1 MHPRAFSQTTRFT
14 YAFLTATLQR
24 GITMRFNTT
33 LVLILI
39 LPLIQACGSTSLTPS
54 SQEMNQALQEITG
67 EDGRACVRTRDISG
81 YATLNDTTVSVS
93 DKFRG
98 HSLMVTSYRCPAME
112 ASPGAAFK
120 GAFTEFCGRR
130 DSLFSGGDRCPIQSV
145 FVFDNRKAA
154 FAAFDQAE
162 ALIKQQREKDKD

>member
-1 MHPRAFSQTTRFT
+1 MKFKTF
-14 YAFLTATLQR
+14 
-24 GITMRFNTT
+24 
-33 LVLILI
+33 LVLILL
-39 LPLIQACGSTSLTPS
+39 LPLIQACGSTSFTPS

-67 EDGRACVRTRDISG
+67 EDGRACIRTRDISG

-98 HSLMVTSYRCPAME
+98 HALMVTSYRCPAME
-112 ASPGAAFK
+112 TSPGAAFQ

-130 DSLFSGGDRCPIQSV
+130 DSLFSGGSRCPVQSV
-145 FVFDNRKAA
+145 FVFENRDAA

-162 ALIKQQREKDKD
+162 GLVKQQREKEED